1 MELTLDSPG
10 VITRVLESGGSGQ
23 NRGVKDQGNGAKRPL
38 WKGMGTEALLELLEE
53 PQPCCP
59 LILAQ

>member
-10 VITRVLESGGSGQ
+10 VITRVLESEWSGQ
-23 NRGVKDQGNGAKRPL
+23 NRGVKDQGNGAKRTR

-53 PQPCCP
+53 PLPCCP
-59 LILAQ
+59 LIVAQ